1 MRKTLIS
8 LIVPVIIIIFWA
20 LLTTYTGIIPSYLI
34 PSPHDVFVAFET
46 LLFNGTLVSDTLD
59 TLTRVFLGFIV
70 AAAVA
75 IPLGIIIGWSKTV
88 ENYLSFTIGILRP
101 IPPIA
106 WIPFAILWFG
116 LGLGSAIFVIFVG
129 SVFPIL
135 INTADGVK
143 RIDKVYVESA
153 STLGANQYQTLRKV
167 VVPAALPNIITG
179 LKVGMGIALMCTVAA
194 EMIGSNNGLGYL
206 ILTATS
212 MLDSASAIVGMLTIG
227 LIGLGFE
234 YIFSRMERKINW

>member
-8 LIVPVIIIIFWA
+8 LIIPVIIVIFWA

-34 PSPHDVFVAFET
+34 PSPHDVFAAFEE
-46 LLFNGTLVSDTLD
+46 LLINGTLVSDTLD
-59 TLTRVFLGFIV
+59 TLTRVLLGFIV

-75 IPLGIIIGWSKTV
+75 IPVGILMGWSKTV

-143 RIDKVYVESA
+143 RIDKVYIESA

-194 EMIGSNNGLGYL
+194 EMIGSNNGLRIPY
-206 ILTATS
+206 TNCYQY
-212 MLDSASAIVGMLTIG
+212 VG
-227 LIGLGFE
+227 
-234 YIFSRMERKINW
+234 